1 MGRYMKA
8 VRKFI
13 YRLPRSIEQQ
23 NPETLL
29 KNAVREELDDLQKL
43 RVASARTTNYEKTL
57 ANEIARK
64 RKTIA
69 AKEHQARKFAA
80 QGLRKSAI
88 QVIEQMREARADL
101 QEAEARL
108 GEVRRDLR
116 RLEKALRKQER
127 RYRDTLREQ
136 AALLAEYER
145 WKALRAVGESRSHIY
160 LEKAR
165 RAIKQAALE
174 ARTIGKPGAGMSKR
188 RLLFVNGVIIFLIVN
203 SLLDIAIG
211 KQHWPFSNYP
221 MFARA
226 EAGTLNDYTFSQLK
240 LYGVTQ
246 GVRPREIPLRGRY
259 IQPFDEG
266 RLRAAFDRMNSRAD
280 PEERQRLLNGALRD
294 FLRRYEKLRQ
304 AGRLDGPPL
313 QGIRLY
319 ELHWRLD
326 PQAANRDRP
335 DYRELVAEVEQPRG
349 NP

>member
-1 MGRYMKA
+1 MKSVRKFLSWLPPSGEQQDPESLLRNA
-8 VRKFI
+8 VRK
-13 YRLPRSIEQQ
+13 
-23 NPETLL
+23 
-29 KNAVREELDDLQKL
+29 ELENFKKL
-43 RVASARTTNYEKTL
+43 RVALARAMNYEKAL
-57 ANEIARK
+57 ASEAASK

-69 AKEHQARKFAA
+69 AKERQAREFAA
-80 QGLRKSAI
+80 QRLREAAI
-88 QVIEQMREARADL
+88 QVFQEIHEARADL
-101 QEAEARL
+101 QEVEARL
-108 GEVRRDLR
+108 GEVRRELK
-116 RLEKALRKQER
+116 RLEKALQKQER
-127 RYRDTLREQ
+127 RYKDILREQ

-145 WKALRAVGESRSHIY
+145 WKALRAAEESRSHIY
-160 LEKAR
+160 LERAR

-174 ARTIGKPGAGMSKR
+174 ARTIGKPGAGTSKR
-188 RLLFVNGVIIFLIVN
+188 RLLFINGVIIFLIVN

-266 RLRAAFDRMNSRAD
+266 RLRAAFDRMNSKTD

-294 FLRRYEKLRQ
+294 FLRRYERLRQ

-326 PQAANRDRP
+326 PRAANRERP
-335 DYRELVAEVEQPRG
+335 DYRELVAEVEQSRG